1 MNNTEKSNDIRQIL
15 SKDLSDY
22 ELHNLLTVKRTL
34 RNDIERLFNKEIDLN
49 TLRAIQYLLQQA

>member
-22 ELHNLLTVKRTL
+22 ELHNLLEIKRTL